1 MDGNKIFKGKKDYL
15 KFSKKIII
23 TLSIIAFLVAS
34 KGLSILYLFLLA
46 DLLCCAAVMSVFYW
60 FYNKKFSEKKAY
72 VSILFGLIVGIF
84 LFPSPDF
91 SKSILAG
98 IIFPTNMFPD
108 FISQSLLFS
117 SFMIATFAPL
127 VVWKI
132 KDYDIR

>member
-1 MDGNKIFKGKKDYL
+1 MKQHLAPF
-15 KFSKKIII
+15 
-23 TLSIIAFLVAS
+23 LSIIAFVVAS

-46 DLLCCAAVMSVFYW
+46 DLLCCSAVMSVFYG
-60 FYNKKFSEKKAY
+60 FYNKKFSEKKSY
-72 VSILFGLIVGIF
+72 VSILFGLMMGLL
-84 LFPSPDF
+84 LFPSTDF

-117 SFMIATFAPL
+117 SFIVATFAPL

-132 KDYDIR
+132 KDYGIRN